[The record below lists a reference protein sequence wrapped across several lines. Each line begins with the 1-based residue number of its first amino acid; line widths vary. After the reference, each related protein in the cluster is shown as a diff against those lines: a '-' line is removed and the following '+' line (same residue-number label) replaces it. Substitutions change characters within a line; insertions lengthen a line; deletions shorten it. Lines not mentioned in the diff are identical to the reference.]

1 MKTNVIAR
9 IDLYRGGELQRL
21 AHSSNQTDKL
31 DLICPSNKGVI

>member
-1 MKTNVIAR
+1 MTKINVIAR
-9 IDLYRGGELQRL
+9 IDLYRGGLQRL